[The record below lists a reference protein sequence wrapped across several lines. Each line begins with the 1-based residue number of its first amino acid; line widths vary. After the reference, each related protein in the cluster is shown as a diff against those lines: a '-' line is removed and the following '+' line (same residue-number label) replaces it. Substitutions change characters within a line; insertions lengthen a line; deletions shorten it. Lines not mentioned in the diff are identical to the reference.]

1 MHTRSFANGKSTN
14 RISQLSPSME
24 EATHFMVKRATD
36 LVSRLV
42 ACKGR
47 EEPPFSAKHLAALQ
61 GIKQVV
67 CADIGESD
75 GMLVR
80 LADGYVITVNASHH
94 EFRQNFSCAHEI
106 GHTFLDEL
114 CRQVSLRQIDWRGG
128 TGITEKDKERL
139 CNIAAAE
146 LLMPAPIFSK
156 YLLDFGLCIDS
167 IERLARIFRVS
178 IPAAA
183 IRLQE
188 INVEGCRIIRWKRWQ
203 RTKSKGFIQD
213 WTRQPAG
220 RTYVRDPSA
229 LLKVYESDD
238 TVKSFK
244 CFEIDNISKRCL
256 MESKGFGRD
265 KTRYVLSLVFPDR

>member
-1 MHTRSFANGKSTN
+1 MHARSFANGESTN
-14 RISQLSPSME
+14 RISEVSPSIQ
-24 EATHFMVKRATD
+24 EATHFMVKRARD
-36 LVSRLV
+36 LVGRLV
-42 ACKGR
+42 VSKGR
-47 EEPPFSAKHLAALQ
+47 EEPPFSARDLAALQ

-94 EFRQNFSCAHEI
+94 VFRQNFSCAHEI
-106 GHTFLDEL
+106 GHTLLDEL

-156 YLLDFGLCIDS
+156 YLVNFGISINS
-167 IERLARIFRVS
+167 IERLARIFMVS

-183 IRLQE
+183 IR
-188 INVEGCRIIRWKRWQ
+188 VEEVSEERCRVIRWKRW
-203 RTKSKGFIQD
+203 RRSRSKGFIED
-213 WTRQPAG
+213 RAKEPA
-220 RTYVRDPSA
+220 RSTYVRDPSA
-229 LLKVYESDD
+229 LLRAHGSND

-244 CFEIDNISKRCL
+244 CFTIDKITKRCP